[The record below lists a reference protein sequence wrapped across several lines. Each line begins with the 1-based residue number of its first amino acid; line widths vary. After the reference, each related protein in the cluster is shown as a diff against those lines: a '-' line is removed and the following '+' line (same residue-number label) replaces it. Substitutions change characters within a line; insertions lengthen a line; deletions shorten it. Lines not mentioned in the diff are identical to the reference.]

1 MLPDADG
8 VVLADGVV
16 TVTGVAGV
24 ITIGPGAV
32 TGFFAVCAS
41 GSVGSAA
48 PNAWAALANSSS
60 AKSIVFLR
68 HLARP
73 RINLVFDLLSAY
85 LSVIHSSAVYLSV
98 SR

>member
-8 VVLADGVV
+8 VVLADGVA

-24 ITIGPGAV
+24 ITTGPGAV
-32 TGFFAVCAS
+32 TAFFAVCTS
-41 GSVGSAA
+41 GSAASAA
-48 PNAWAALANSSS
+48 PNARAALANRSS
-60 AKSIVFLR
+60 AKSTVFLR

-73 RINLVFDLLSAY
+73 RTNLVFDLLSAY
-85 LSVIHSSAVYLSV
+85 LSVIHSSAVYLSF